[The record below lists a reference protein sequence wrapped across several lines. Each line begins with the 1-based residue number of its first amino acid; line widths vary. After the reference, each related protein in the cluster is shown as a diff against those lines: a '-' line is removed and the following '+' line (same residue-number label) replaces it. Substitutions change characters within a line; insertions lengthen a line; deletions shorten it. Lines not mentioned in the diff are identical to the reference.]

1 MNRLA
6 VFVEGHTEVA
16 YVEKLIEEIAG
27 KNRVLI
33 EHRKIQGG
41 SSVRRT
47 MKIIRAAKPTTGQQ
61 YFVLLVDCG
70 GDESVKTR
78 IMEEHDNLTR
88 SGYSGI
94 IGLRDV
100 RPKYTYA
107 EIPRLEMSLPK
118 YIRTSLAPVTFILA
132 IMEIE
137 AWFLSEATH
146 FQRIDLSITVEA
158 IKATLGFDPEKD
170 DMEQR
175 QNPAEDLDNCYRIGG
190 KTYTKR
196 QAQVT
201 IDALDYS
208 SIYME
213 LQNRIKY
220 LRRLIAAID
229 AFLT

>member
-6 VFVEGHTEVA
+6 IFVEGYTEVA

-33 EHRKIQGG
+33 EHRRIQGG
-41 SSVRRT
+41 SSVKRT
-47 MKIIRAAKPTTGQQ
+47 IKIIKAAKPATGQQ
-61 YFVLLVDCG
+61 YFVLLIDCG

-78 IMEEHDNLTR
+78 IIEEHENLTR
-88 SGYSGI
+88 SGYSRI

-100 RPKYTYA
+100 RPNFTYA
-107 EIPRLEMSLPK
+107 EIPRLEMNLPR

-132 IMEIE
+132 VMEIE
-137 AWFLSEATH
+137 AWFLSETTH
-146 FQRIDLSITVEA
+146 FQRIDPSITVAA
-158 IKATLGFDPEKD
+158 IKATLGFDPEND
-170 DMEQR
+170 DLEQR
-175 QNPAEDLDNCYRIGG
+175 NNPAEDLNNCYCIGG

-201 IDALDYS
+201 IDALDYLCF
-208 SIYME
+208 YME
-213 LQNRIKY
+213 LQNKIKY
-220 LRRLIAAID
+220 LQRLIAVID